1 MIKQIRHSFLT
12 RYFWSFMSLYLL
24 NCFVDCPDAKPNYFP
39 EDLTYNDLESII
51 EIVVEK
57 ALGFENAIPE
67 YDDNDTNQNSYL
79 KSNFFIDLF
88 ILPVI
93 ALDIKKNYV
102 CLKKEILVFQ
112 NPILVTPY
120 FKIHIPPPEA

>member
-12 RYFWSFMSLYLL
+12 RYLWGFMSLYML
-24 NCFVDCPDAKPNYFP
+24 NCFVDSPDAQPNNFT

-57 ALGFENAIPE
+57 ALGFENTIPE
-67 YDDNDTNQNSYL
+67 YDDNDTNQNSSV
-79 KSNFFIDLF
+79 KSNFLIDFF

-93 ALDIKKNYV
+93 SFNINKNYV
-102 CLKKEILVFQ
+102 CFKKEKLVLQ
-112 NPILVTPY
+112 NPILLIPY